1 MSSRPF
7 PKMEF
12 NVSSNSN
19 KSQCGSVFGSSGSA
33 SVINSQNSIFCSKQ
47 LTKTENIPLYS
58 SSLSNLSTVLDDSIS
73 FNRHKEVLNAI
84 ADLRREVSTVLIK
97 LNEFHDFSMTQFN
110 KISTEEKINNL
121 LQHDKESHMK
131 NSIPESN
138 LSYDPNEL
146 ELDDYLDMKRKR
158 SKMQELIF
166 YDEFFE
172 GRKSPKTKKT
182 VSGKVPKDQR
192 SYNRK

>member
-1 MSSRPF
+1 
-7 PKMEF
+7 MEF
-12 NVSSNSN
+12 NVSSNLN

-33 SVINSQNSIFCSKQ
+33 SVLNSQNSIFCSKQ
-47 LTKTENIPLYS
+47 HAKTENIPLYS

-84 ADLRREVSTVLIK
+84 ADLRREFSTVLIK
-97 LNEFHDFSMTQFN
+97 LNEFHDFNMTQFK
-110 KISTEEKINNL
+110 KISSEEKTYNL
-121 LQHDKESHMK
+121 LNYDKESNMK
-131 NSIPESN
+131 NSIPEPNFSN
-138 LSYDPNEL
+138 DPNEL
-146 ELDDYLDMKRKR
+146 DLNDYLDMKRKR

-172 GRKSPKTKKT
+172 GRKSPTKKKT
-182 VSGKVPKDQR
+182 SSEKVPKVKR